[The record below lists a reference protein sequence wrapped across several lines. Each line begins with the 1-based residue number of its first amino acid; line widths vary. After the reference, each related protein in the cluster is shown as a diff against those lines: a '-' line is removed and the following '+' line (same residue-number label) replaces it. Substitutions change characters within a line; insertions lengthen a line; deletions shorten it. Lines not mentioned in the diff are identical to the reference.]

1 MPDVKVDDWQM
12 PWNAK
17 SDAGRL
23 AAGIPQSNF
32 WASDPSGLDQ
42 VGCVYTAQ
50 GFEFDYVG
58 VIFGS
63 DLRWDPATESWIGDP
78 ELLARLDGQTSARR
92 RASRPREADLPRPAH
107 PRPEGLL
114 RVLSGPRHA
123 TIRSKPNGLGREP
136 LIRDERW
143 PVARL
148 IPITSATGQEA
159 KERNAASALLAVLS
173 VVNEFGRTL
182 LKPLGA
188 PAGKIEVFVEVP
200 FKVDGGKTLRP
211 DGLIGVTRAGK
222 TWWALV
228 ECKIADQLLVV
239 GQMEAYLDLAR
250 TVGID
255 AVLSISNQFT
265 SSSSDYPIPIDR
277 KKLKRVSIHHW
288 SWVRVLTEA
297 EVQRQ
302 YRGVKD
308 PDQAYI
314 LGELIR
320 YLSDPRSGVVQF
332 DDMGPSWTAVREG
345 ARLHTLRKSDPH
357 VDAIAARWD
366 ELIRFLSLDLTKEL
380 GRDVKQLMR
389 REESTPVARHQA
401 LRDSL
406 ASKGRLYA
414 ELQIPDTAGSLEIV
428 ADLGSRQII
437 VSTEVAAPQD
447 GQGRGRISWIVR
459 QLQKAPVDLTV
470 ETRLARTSSRTMGQ
484 LSAIREDP
492 GLLLP
497 DGGREIR
504 AFRLSLTRDLGL
516 NRAAGRGSFIDGVVG
531 ASKTYYRDVLQNL
544 TAWKPRAP
552 RLPVQDVEAEP
563 LPPGTPE
570 PIEVALQT
578 ASEEMEGE
586 TQ

>member
-1 MPDVKVDDWQM
+1 M
-12 PWNAK
+12 
-17 SDAGRL
+17 
-23 AAGIPQSNF
+23 
-32 WASDPSGLDQ
+32 
-42 VGCVYTAQ
+42 
-50 GFEFDYVG
+50 
-58 VIFGS
+58 
-63 DLRWDPATESWIGDP
+63 
-78 ELLARLDGQTSARR
+78 
-92 RASRPREADLPRPAH
+92 
-107 PRPEGLL
+107 
-114 RVLSGPRHA
+114 
-123 TIRSKPNGLGREP
+123 
-136 LIRDERW
+136 IRDERW

-148 IPITSATGQEA
+148 IPITSSTGQEA

-200 FKVDGGKTLRP
+200 FKLEDGKTLRP

-250 TVGID
+250 SAGID

-345 ARLHTLRKSDPH
+345 ARLHTLRKSDPQ
-357 VDAIAARWD
+357 VDAIATRWD
-366 ELIRFLSLDLTKEL
+366 ELVGFLSLDLTKEL

-389 REESTPVARHQA
+389 REESTPAVRHQA

-406 ASKGRLYA
+406 ASNGRLYA

-428 ADLGSRQII
+428 ADLGSRQVI

-447 GQGRGRISWIVR
+447 AQSRGRISWIVR
-459 QLQKAPVDLTV
+459 QLQKAPADLTV
-470 ETRLARTSSRTMGQ
+470 ETRLFRMASRTTGQ
-484 LSAIREDP
+484 LGAIRED
-492 GLLLP
+492 LTVLLP
-497 DGGREIR
+497 GAGKEIR
-504 AFRLSLTRDLGL
+504 AFRLSLTRDIGL
-516 NRAAGRGSFIDGVVG
+516 NRAAGRGSFIDSVIG
-531 ASKTYYRDVLQNL
+531 ATKTYYRDVLQNL
-544 TAWKPRAP
+544 TTWKPRAP
-552 RLPVQDVEAEP
+552 KLPVPGAESEPVVTGAPAAVEAA
-563 LPPGTPE
+563 
-570 PIEVALQT
+570 INT
-578 ASEEMEGE
+578 ASEKLEGDE
-586 TQ
+586 P